1 MWFVNTTEIELNS
14 ILVIIVQAYILQLAK
29 IKFIDDDQ
37 FKEKFKEQ

>member
-29 IKFIDDDQ
+29 IKFIDDQ

>member
-37 FKEKFKEQ
+37 FKEQ